1 MFDLPLIINSQV
13 LHGNFHLLDLLLHV
27 SILLTVFLLNQSNLG
42 VLLSESLLELSAF
55 LGQLLGELIF
65 KLALETLDV
74 KF

>member
-1 MFDLPLIINSQV
+1 MPLIINSQV

-27 SILLTVFLLNQSNLG
+27 SILLTVFLLNYSDLG